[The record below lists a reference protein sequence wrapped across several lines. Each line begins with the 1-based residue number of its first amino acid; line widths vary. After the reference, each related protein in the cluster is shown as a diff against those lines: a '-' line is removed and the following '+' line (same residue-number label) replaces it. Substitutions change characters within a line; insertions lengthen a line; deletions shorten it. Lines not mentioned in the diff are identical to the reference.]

1 MGEQDLQDHLLIMVL
16 QEMAES
22 LLSLRDVLG
31 MPELARGLDS
41 MTLTM
46 NSWELKLRMT
56 ETESGQ
62 QNNSIPIPDS

>member
-31 MPELARGLDS
+31 MPELAHGLDS

-62 QNNSIPIPDS
+62 QNNLTPIPDW